1 MKVIM
6 DSISS
11 SLKAPKTK
19 HPILPEI
26 AARWSPRSFSERMIT
41 LEELETMIEAATWA
55 PSSTNDQPWR
65 YVAAFRGTQLFQD
78 YFDCLMPGN
87 RFWADKAS
95 VILVSLAVKDFAA
108 NGAHNRHAMYDVGAA
123 NTLLLVQGAS
133 MGIYGHQMGG
143 FDMAKS
149 IQQLGVPAHMEIAC
163 FIALGFLDSPD
174 KLEEPFRTREL
185 TPRSRKPLEH
195 ILLDDLTGL

>member
-1 MKVIM
+1 M

-65 YVAAFRGTQLFQD
+65 YVAAFRGSQLFQD

-108 NGAHNRHAMYDVGAA
+108 NGAFNRHAMYDVGAA
-123 NTLLLVQGAS
+123 NTLLLVQGAAWAS
-133 MGIYGHQMGG
+133 MATKWAGLTWRNPSNNSVCPPTWKLLVLSPWASSIRPTNS
-143 FDMAKS
+143 KS
-149 IQQLGVPAHMEIAC
+149 LSAPGN
-163 FIALGFLDSPD
+163 
-174 KLEEPFRTREL
+174 
-185 TPRSRKPLEH
+185 SRH
-195 ILLDDLTGL
+195 VAASHWSTSF